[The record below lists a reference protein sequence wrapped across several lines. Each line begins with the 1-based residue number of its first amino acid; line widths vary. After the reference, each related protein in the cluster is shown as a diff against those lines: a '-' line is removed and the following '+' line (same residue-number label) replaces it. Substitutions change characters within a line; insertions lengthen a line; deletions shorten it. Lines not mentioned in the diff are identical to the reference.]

1 MEELSI
7 RIPLINQL
15 ILKNLDDKSLANFK
29 ETSRKIN
36 QVMNKDKSYW
46 IRMLNKHSENF
57 KEFKESWNKVIFKNS
72 VDIVK
77 KLALDIDLLFKKIQ
91 KAGNKVSFSE
101 IKTIYSS

>member
-1 MEELSI
+1 MEELSM
-7 RIPLINQL
+7 RIPLIIQL

-46 IRMLNKHSENF
+46 IRMLKKHSKNF

-77 KLALDIDLLFKKIQ
+77 KLALYIAQFFKNFQ
-91 KAGNKVSFSE
+91 KAGIKVSFF
-101 IKTIYSS
+101 

>member
-1 MEELSI
+1 MEELSM

-29 ETSRKIN
+29 ENSRKIN

-46 IRMLNKHSENF
+46 ITMLNKHSENF

-77 KLALDIDLLFKKIQ
+77 KLALHIDLFFKNFQ
-91 KAGNKVSFSE
+91 KAGNKVSFSK
-101 IKTIYSS
+101 IKTIFGS